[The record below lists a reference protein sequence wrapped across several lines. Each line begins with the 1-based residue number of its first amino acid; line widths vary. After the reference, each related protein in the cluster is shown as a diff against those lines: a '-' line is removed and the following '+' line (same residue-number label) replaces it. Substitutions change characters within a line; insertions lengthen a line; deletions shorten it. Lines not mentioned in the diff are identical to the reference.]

1 MKRTVYQDYWVDVLK
16 EVVSNPMQRRHCL
29 RKSISDCHMADNSC
43 VDWLKK
49 RWLHRYID
57 YYDYEFTNV
66 FKSMHR
72 HYYALERGIAVV
84 RMIEANID

>member
-1 MKRTVYQDYWVDVLK
+1 MKRTVYQNYWLYVLK
-16 EVVSNPMQRRHCL
+16 EVVSNPMQRGIAYANRLALPHGRTTHVL
-29 RKSISDCHMADNSC
+29 IG
-43 VDWLKK
+43 LKK
-49 RWLHRYID
+49 EGYID